1 MNKIK
6 EEKMKKLIVMMTICL
21 AMLLSASVAKADL
34 TLDVTYRDFE
44 QSHPDMYWPDG
55 PWGLETGIVSN
66 TLGLDSKPVYA
77 GGAGAAGTT
86 SGAAN
91 FDQWYHDSSASTTI
105 TGRTLTFQEI
115 GSGEY
120 QYSSNS
126 FFPLND
132 LVSSGNNYYFTMEL
146 HTTFTYQAGQEFEF
160 EGDDDVFVFINNQL
174 VIDLGG
180 VHEPISRTLDLDTLG
195 LTADTNYSFDLFFA
209 ERNPTQSDFIATTNI
224 AFDEPIVPV
233 PGALLLGL
241 LGFGATGIKLR
252 RFA

>member
-1 MNKIK
+1 
-6 EEKMKKLIVMMTICL
+6 MTICF

-44 QSHPDMYWPDG
+44 ASHPDMYWPDG
-55 PWGLETGIVSN
+55 PWGIELGIVEN
-66 TLGLDSKPVYA
+66 ELGVDNKPVYA
-77 GGAGAAGTT
+77 GGAGASGTT

-91 FDQWYHDSSASTTI
+91 FDQWYHDSDASTTV
-105 TGRTLTFQEI
+105 TGRSLTFTEI
-115 GSGEY
+115 NPGEY
-120 QYSSNS
+120 QYTSNA
-126 FFPLND
+126 FFPLDD
-132 LVSSGNNYYFTMEL
+132 LGITSGYSHNFYFTMEL
-146 HTTFTYQAGQEFEF
+146 HTTFTYEAGQEFFF
-160 EGDDDVFVFINNQL
+160 EGDDDVFVFIDGKL

-180 VHEPISRTLDLDTLG
+180 VHEPENKTLDLGTLG
-195 LTADTNYSFDLFFA
+195 LTAGENYAFDLFFA

-224 AFDEPIVPV
+224 AFDNPVVPV